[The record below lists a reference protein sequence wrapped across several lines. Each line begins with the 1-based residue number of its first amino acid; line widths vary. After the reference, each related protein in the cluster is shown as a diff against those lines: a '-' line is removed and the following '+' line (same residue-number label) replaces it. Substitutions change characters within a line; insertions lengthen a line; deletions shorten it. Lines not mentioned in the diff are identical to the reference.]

1 MTDHRAERLTQFVQ
15 SARAK
20 GYVLYDEIDEFLPTK
35 SRIREELQD
44 IFSEL
49 AMTGIE
55 VLEEPGSKIEDGR
68 PEQLLTE
75 NELRELTEAPGAP
88 SELGRYLG
96 EVQHTLGL
104 TRQEEISLGMRI
116 GDEDAQKRLIEAN
129 LWRVVNTAKG
139 YRNLGLNF
147 LDLIQEGNIGLIEAA
162 RTFDYTRGY
171 KFSTYAIW
179 CIRRTIR
186 LSLPPGSGR

>member
-96 EVQHTLGL
+96 EVQHTPDL

>member
-1 MTDHRAERLTQFVQ
+1 MTDNRAERLTQFVQ

-96 EVQHTLGL
+96 EVQHTPDL
-104 TRQEEISLGMRI
+104 T
-116 GDEDAQKRLIEAN
+116 
-129 LWRVVNTAKG
+129 
-139 YRNLGLNF
+139 
-147 LDLIQEGNIGLIEAA
+147 
-162 RTFDYTRGY
+162 
-171 KFSTYAIW
+171 
-179 CIRRTIR
+179 
-186 LSLPPGSGR
+186 